1 MCCDT
6 KHPSTRKRFPIVSGS
21 VAVMAKVSAI
31 DPVVQGRRTQS
42 ISAIVPPLDRKVLPL
57 FLDKVIMLY
66 ARDVHDKPF

>member
-1 MCCDT
+1 MLRHET
-6 KHPSTRKRFPIVSGS
+6 PIDEKKISHREWERRRHG
-21 VAVMAKVSAI
+21 KGLR